1 MRFDWQTALNG
12 LRLLELAHDRYR
24 HTESELVATRPNGE
38 ARYDALLRL
47 YGLAIGAVTWIRGL
61 DDWCTGREGGCELP
75 DYKNALVVW
84 DHDSVPGQI
93 INTGRPNG
101 SAELLLASRFVANKA
116 IHVFATFARTT
127 PVWNLPGGM
136 DPDQFG
142 LPVWIRPSALPPD
155 SALGRLDPA
164 GRAAYERVLA
174 GNKIGWSLEV
184 LRGHFHWWLVELG
197 RDA

>member
-1 MRFDWQTALNG
+1 
-12 LRLLELAHDRYR
+12 
-24 HTESELVATRPNGE
+24 
-38 ARYDALLRL
+38 
-47 YGLAIGAVTWIRGL
+47 
-61 DDWCTGREGGCELP
+61 
-75 DYKNALVVW
+75 
-84 DHDSVPGQI
+84 
-93 INTGRPNG
+93 
-101 SAELLLASRFVANKA
+101 
-116 IHVFATFARTT
+116 
-127 PVWNLPGGM
+127 M